1 MDLLLSGE
9 DFFLVLLQVR
19 RDVALGVL
27 ERLLALV
34 VGRDLMGV
42 CVRDLNV
49 VAEYL
54 VEADPQTVNA
64 GPRDFLGLKVGDPF
78 LAPPGNGVQLIETG
92 IVTAADDAALARRQ
106 RRVLYQG
113 R

>member
-27 ERLLALV
+27 TRLLALV

-42 CVRDLNV
+42 RVRDLNV

-54 VEADPQTVNA
+54 VEADLQTVNA
-64 GPRDFLGLKVGDPF
+64 GARGFLALKVGDPF
-78 LAPPGNGVQLIETG
+78 LTPSGTCVPPLKTALVPAPAAPP
-92 IVTAADDAALARRQ
+92 LATPP
-106 RRVLYQG
+106 
-113 R
+113 